1 MQNLK
6 KQRKDKQQSGPQSGG
21 PQYKKGEIVMNATT
35 CKCEECGNVFD
46 MDDARIEEVWESRG
60 EFWGMPCREKMV
72 YVYCPECGEE
82 IY

>member
-1 MQNLK
+1 
-6 KQRKDKQQSGPQSGG
+6 
-21 PQYKKGEIVMNATT
+21 MNATT